1 MCFVHLLPQQQSPAA
16 IGNIWPSPCFSSS
29 PICSSALFCLHCALF
44 PDRSRGEGTEHR
56 AGRLGDRHLPTVQL
70 LYFARL
76 RQIRKMGKCFWLS
89 SAFIV
94 PSLVAFCSL
103 LCAQLQLG
111 YRNQQMTVGLFHLI
125 PVCLHAFRLARLS
138 LSAFCFSESAKQSAM
153 LHTLPARGHSLA
165 ICSRNGLCCL
175 RLGDGILMGKGLL
188 EVAYGLGYVLGP
200 VLGSVLFE
208 IGGFG
213 LPLYSVGL
221 SFTVVIVPSIILLVF
236 NQYSSIENESAVR
249 SSAKSDGEVPPRVL
263 QLLAIP
269 DLFMAITS
277 LFLNSICWYFYEPS
291 LTTFVADFRLDWS
304 ASMLSGIL
312 IAIISAVYIASATIW
327 TFLLQRYLSDQMRP
341 MMLLI
346 SVGMAITMLLM
357 GPSPLLGLPNLM
369 ITAGAFALLGFVAG
383 AAYVPVFKWCVD
395 AANNVGLDGT
405 SPAICGCVSGFIQS
419 ALSLSAF
426 LATGVG
432 GLSAQHFG
440 LPWTATLVA
449 AIQLAFIVVQIIY
462 WLLMRNSA
470 RNHSIH
476 PIA

>member
-1 MCFVHLLPQQQSPAA
+1 MLASTIITEEEKWTNDQKAPANKKAEKASAQSQTAEPRRNWQHLAIAVLLIVSNLFVGITFACIVPFFPIEAEAKGLSTAQVGLVIGIFQLCSFFVSPLFGKYLVVFRVHRAFIGGLLFTSLCTIAIGMSPCLPFGTPFFAGVLLLRVGQA
-16 IGNIWPSPCFSSS
+16 IGNASYSTSSW
-29 PICSSALFCLHCALF
+29 ALIGHLF
-44 PDRSRGEGTEHR
+44 PQR
-56 AGRLGDRHLPTVQL
+56 
-70 LYFARL
+70 
-76 RQIRKMGKCFWLS
+76 
-89 SAFIV
+89 IV
-94 PSLVAFCSL
+94 
-103 LCAQLQLG
+103 
-111 YRNQQMTVGLFHLI
+111 LF
-125 PVCLHAFRLARLS
+125 
-138 LSAFCFSESAKQSAM
+138 
-153 LHTLPARGHSLA
+153 T
-165 ICSRNGLCCL
+165 
-175 RLGDGILMGKGLL
+175 GLL
-188 EVAYGLGYVLGP
+188 EVSYGLGYVLGP

-221 SFTVVIVPSIILLVF
+221 SFTVVIIPSIILLVF
-236 NQYSSIENESAVR
+236 NQYFSIENQSAVR
-249 SSAKSDGEVPPRVL
+249 SGAESDDKVPPRVL

-269 DLFMAITS
+269 DLFLAITS

-291 LTTFVADFRLDWS
+291 LTTFVANFRLDWS
-304 ASMLSGIL
+304 ASMMSGIL
-312 IAIISAVYIASATIW
+312 IAIISAVYIASASIW

-405 SPAICGCVSGFIQS
+405 SPAICGCISGFIQS

-426 LATGVG
+426 LATSVG

-449 AIQLAFIVVQIIY
+449 AIQLAFIVVQIVY
-462 WLLMRNSA
+462 WLLTRNSA